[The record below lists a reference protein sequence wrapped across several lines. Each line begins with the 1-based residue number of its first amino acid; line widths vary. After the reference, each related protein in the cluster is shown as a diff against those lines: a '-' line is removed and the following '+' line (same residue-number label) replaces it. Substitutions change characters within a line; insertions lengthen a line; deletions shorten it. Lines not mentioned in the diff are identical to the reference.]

1 MGTELIRERTHSQVE
16 GRQVQHKQDVF
27 TLVHLSCA
35 AQTPASHS
43 VKEESVHLSITAKK
57 STNLRPLLDDL
68 TVLLPL
74 SILAVRIN
82 TISGTNMSQMLMQ
95 IKAEPFP
102 E

>member
-43 VKEESVHLSITAKK
+43 LKEESVRLSLTAQKAQT
-57 STNLRPLLDDL
+57 SDNLAGWSHNNKYGR
-68 TVLLPL
+68 
-74 SILAVRIN
+74 
-82 TISGTNMSQMLMQ
+82 
-95 IKAEPFP
+95 
-102 E
+102 